1 MPRVLANRSRH
12 IGCRWRRRSAIV
24 AGKIKNTRERPPMDG
39 SRTFPIICFVFLAGA
54 GITHA
59 EEVTIKVGMVKS
71 ITSVVALLAS
81 DKGYFKEFGIKV
93 ETEFLDTAANS
104 IALVAQNQ
112 FQIVEGGI
120 SASYFNA
127 IEKGLPVTIVI
138 DRVTSPIG
146 HNLML
151 RPDLK
156 DQITSLKQLKGR
168 TIATN
173 GHGAVSTYE
182 VGKLLESEGLTIADV
197 DIKVIPFT
205 QYAVAF
211 KNKAVDAAIVI
222 PPFTAQ
228 LQDGGFAVNFKDV
241 DQIVKPY
248 PMSIAVN
255 IINTDWAKSHE
266 QVLKNYYVAY
276 LRAAREFC
284 QAYHHGSNR
293 QDIIDLSV
301 RTGTETR
308 PELLNKYPWPA
319 RDPNGKVNVAAMLDM
334 NAWFVKNKMSNVV
347 FTANRLVDNR
357 YVDYAVSKLGPF
369 VLENKDSKL
378 EGCR

>member
-1 MPRVLANRSRH
+1 
-12 IGCRWRRRSAIV
+12 V
-24 AGKIKNTRERPPMDG
+24 AGKMKKFEGATAMRVRG
-39 SRTFPIICFVFLAGA
+39 TLPIVCLAMA
-54 GITHA
+54 ASTGIGRA
-59 EEVTIKVGMVKS
+59 QDVTIKVGMVKS
-71 ITSVVALLAS
+71 ITSVVALLAI

-120 SASYFNA
+120 SAGYFNA
-127 IEKGLPVTIVI
+127 IEKNLPVTIVI

-182 VGKLLESEGLTIADV
+182 VGKLLETDGLGIADV

-205 QYAVAF
+205 QYSVAF
-211 KNKAVDAAIVI
+211 KNKAIDAGIVI

-228 LQDGGFAVNFKDV
+228 LLDGGFAVNFKDV
-241 DQIVKPY
+241 DAIVKPY

-255 IINTDWAKSHE
+255 IINTDWAKAHE

-293 QDIIDLSV
+293 QAVIDLSV

-308 PELLNKYPWPA
+308 PELLHKYPWPA
-319 RDPNGKVNVAAMLDM
+319 RDPNGKVNVAAMLEM
-334 NAWFVKNKMSNVV
+334 NNWFVKNKMSNAV
-347 FTANRLVDNR
+347 FTPDRLVDGR

>member
-1 MPRVLANRSRH
+1 MKLKRTLLVSVA
-12 IGCRWRRRSAIV
+12 V
-24 AGKIKNTRERPPMDG
+24 AG
-39 SRTFPIICFVFLAGA
+39 VAGA
-54 GITHA
+54 AHA
-59 EEVTIKVGMVKS
+59 QDVTVKVGMVKS
-71 ITSVVALLAS
+71 ITSVVALTAME
-81 DKGYFKEFGIKV
+81 KGYFKEYGIKV

-112 FQIVEGGI
+112 FQIIEGGI

-127 IEKGLPVTIVI
+127 LEKNLPVTIVI

-156 DQITSLKQLKGR
+156 GQITQLRQLKGR

-173 GHGAVSTYE
+173 GQGAVSTYE
-182 VGKLLESEGLTIADV
+182 VGKMLETEGLTINDV

-228 LQDGGFAVNFKDV
+228 LLDGGLAVSFKDP
-241 DQIVKPY
+241 DELVKPW
-248 PMSIAVN
+248 PMNIAVN
-255 IINTDWAKSHE
+255 IINTGWAKSNE
-266 QVLKNYYVAY
+266 QLLKNYYVAY
-276 LRAAREFC
+276 LKAAREYC
-284 QAYHHGSNR
+284 QAYHGGSNR
-293 QDIIDLSV
+293 QAIIDLSV

-308 PELLNKYPWPA
+308 PELLHKYPWPA
-319 RDPNGKVNVAAMLDM
+319 RDPNGKVNIKSMLDM
-334 NAWFVKNKMSNVV
+334 NDWFVKNKMSNVR
-347 FTANRLVDNR
+347 FQPERLVDNR
-357 YVDYAVSKLGPF
+357 YVDYAVQKLGPF

-378 EGCR
+378 SGCR

>member
-1 MPRVLANRSRH
+1 
-12 IGCRWRRRSAIV
+12 
-24 AGKIKNTRERPPMDG
+24 MDG
-39 SRTFPIICFVFLAGA
+39 LRTFPIIGFAILAGA
-54 GITHA
+54 GTTHA
-59 EEVTIKVGMVKS
+59 QEVTMKVGKVKS
-71 ITSVVALLAS
+71 ITSVVALLSS

-112 FQIVEGGI
+112 VQIVEGGI

-127 IEKGLPVTIVI
+127 IEKNLPITIVI

-319 RDPNGKVNVAAMLDM
+319 RDPNGKVNVAAMLEM
-334 NAWFVKNKMSNVV
+334 NVWFVKNKMSNVV
-347 FTANRLVDNR
+347 FTADRLVDNR
-357 YVDYAVSKLGPF
+357 YVDHAVSKLGPF